1 MNVDKLLEANT
12 KLVDINKE
20 LMIDNETLIKY
31 IKLLR
36 GEETTLS
43 EIDEDVLNTIYKSYE
58 DRYYKLYRTKR
69 P

>member
-1 MNVDKLLEANT
+1 
-12 KLVDINKE
+12 
-20 LMIDNETLIKY
+20 MIT
-31 IKLLR
+31 

>member
-1 MNVDKLLEANT
+1 MSADKLLEANT

-43 EIDEDVLNTIYKSYE
+43 EIDEDVLNTIYKSY
-58 DRYYKLYRTKR
+58 
-69 P
+69 